1 MAGPSRQ
8 WPGPGGPRAWP
19 QTFRLRLGPFFLLSI
34 STAATS
40 VSILIHDIVISFS
53 KSFLK
58 SAPPRGFLMIVYCT
72 AADIAL
78 HFWAARPVGH
88 VGYEKC
94 STCGIVDAAAQPDC
108 RCYFHAKYPHSK
120 KVIKLAWKT
129 KCPTSSKHPEKDLQ
143 ERDSQSTIEKAK
155 AN

>member
-8 WPGPGGPRAWP
+8 WPGPGGPRA
-19 QTFRLRLGPFFLLSI
+19 GPGPASDVPPPTRTNFLLSI

-40 VSILIHDIVISFS
+40 VSILIHEINISFS

-58 SAPPRGFLMIVYCT
+58 SAPPRGFLMIVYRT
-72 AADIAL
+72 AAL
-78 HFWAARPVGH
+78 HFWSARPVGH
-88 VGYEKC
+88 VGYENC
-94 STCGIVDAAAQPDC
+94 STCGIVDAAQPDC

-120 KVIKLAWKT
+120 QVIKLAWKT

-143 ERDSQSTIEKAK
+143 ERDSQPTIEKAK